1 MSAMAAT
8 GRPLDQ
14 LLGNV
19 LGIVVGSSV
28 NFAHGQYLGS

>member
-1 MSAMAAT
+1 MAGT

-19 LGIVVGSSV
+19 LGIAVGSSV
-28 NFAHGQYLGS
+28 NYAHGQYLRS